1 MRGTWPDEEKEDVKE
16 NAIIAILLRNS
27 RVSSLP
33 VISRCRQHANSMP
46 SASNQCEEA
55 RCANRRIGLL

>member
-1 MRGTWPDEEKEDVKE
+1 MKE

-27 RVSSLP
+27 SVSSLLL
-33 VISRCRQHANSMP
+33 ISRCRQHANSMP
-46 SASNQCEEA
+46 SASNQCKEA